1 MKNVLLLR
9 APGEDGRDR
18 YETVFEAK
26 GYAPLSV
33 PVLETVLVHVDTLR
47 DKIVRGP
54 DAQDLSGVILTSKR
68 AVEAWCNAI
77 QSIPPPMETVQGLS
91 ADWRTVPFYVVGDA
105 TAAAASR
112 ISTAYPCMVHLVPAE
127 NQVRGGAEAGTAERL
142 AEFILEEGCEGRRL
156 LYLTGDKN
164 RETLPGMLAAGGVA
178 LDTLEVYGTTG
189 SSTFRDDLQAALERT
204 LVGESHMYV
213 GNVNVSYGEQWGW
226 VVYFAPSA
234 AAFVTP
240 ILCDVFQRLDVLKVA
255 TIGPTTA
262 SFLRDTLKMRVDVVA
277 LKPSPDALCR
287 DVVAFDD
294 GVACTS

>member
-9 APGEDGRDR
+9 APREDGRDR

-33 PVLETVLVHVDTLR
+33 PVLETVLVHVDALR
-47 DKIVRGP
+47 DKIPTGG
-54 DAQDLSGVILTSKR
+54 Q
-68 AVEAWCNAI
+68 
-77 QSIPPPMETVQGLS
+77 
-91 ADWRTVPFYVVGDA
+91 VPFYVVGDA
-105 TAAAASR
+105 TAAAASQ
-112 ISTAYPCMVHLVPAE
+112 ISTAYPSMVHLAPAE

-204 LVGESHMYV
+204 LVD
-213 GNVNVSYGEQWGW
+213 GEQWGW

-240 ILCDVFQRLDVLKVA
+240 ILCDVFQRLDALKVA
-255 TIGPTTA
+255 AIGPTTA
-262 SFLRDTLKMRVDVVA
+262 SFIRDTLKMRVDVVA
-277 LKPSPDALCR
+277 LKPSPDALCH